1 MGAGKPLGCYSRN
14 LGGAD
19 GSSDPCGCMGRVR
32 VRGSECILKLKMK
45 GFPDEM
51 DIRWERKKS
60 QNDSRNW
67 KYVVPM

>member
-45 GFPDEM
+45 GFPDGM
-51 DIRWERKKS
+51 DIR
-60 QNDSRNW
+60 
-67 KYVVPM
+67 